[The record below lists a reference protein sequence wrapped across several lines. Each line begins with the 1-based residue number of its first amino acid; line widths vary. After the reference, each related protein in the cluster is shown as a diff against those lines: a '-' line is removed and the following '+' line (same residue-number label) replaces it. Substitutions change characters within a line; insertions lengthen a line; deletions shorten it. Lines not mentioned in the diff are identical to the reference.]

1 MPLRHRHT
9 SCRIKPGDPLA
20 NKVVYVPA
28 MAEGSVQLFAAVFAW
43 LGIEARP
50 TPASTEKT
58 LELGGKFTNGDEC
71 YPAKITM
78 GDFVRILEDP
88 QTDPSKTVFFMA
100 TAEGPC
106 RFGQYAPYLRK
117 ILQQAGHDSVEVLS
131 PTSKNG
137 YAGFGEFGGKFI
149 RAAFRALLSADILRR
164 ALLKT
169 RPYETVPGSA
179 DKAFWDSI
187 ADLAKVIENSCADN
201 GCQLESLVEGMTRA
215 RDRFRKVKAEYTTDN
230 VMIGVVGEIFC
241 RLNNFSNDDL
251 VRKLEGYGA
260 EARLS
265 DIAEWI
271 AYTNTEVARKL
282 RMVGK
287 NMSLAMLK
295 EKIRAYVQHSDEHAL
310 ASPFHEDFIG
320 YEEPPVEE
328 VLELAWPYLPANG
341 ALGEMVLSVGKAAW
355 LAKNG
360 ADGIIDISP
369 FTCMNGIVS
378 EAIYPR
384 LSKDYGGI
392 PIRNF
397 YFDGTQS
404 DLDRDIGIY
413 MELARSYKEKKAYP
427 RVYPKYF
434 KDAALVG

>member
-1 MPLRHRHT
+1 MPIRHRHT
-9 SCRIKPGDPLA
+9 SCRINADNPL
-20 NKVVYVPA
+20 NGKTVYIPA
-28 MAEGSVQLFAAVFAW
+28 MAEGSVQLFSAVFRW
-43 LGIEARP
+43 LGINAQP
-50 TPASTEKT
+50 TPPSEGRT
-58 LELGGKFTNGDEC
+58 LELGGKHTNGDEC
-71 YPAKITM
+71 YPAKITV
-78 GDFVRILEDP
+78 GDFFRILEQPGVDP
-88 QTDPSKTVFFMA
+88 RKTVFFMA

-106 RFGQYAPYLRK
+106 RFGQYAPYLKK
-117 ILQQAGHDSVEVLS
+117 ILADAGHHEVQVFS

-137 YAGFGEFGGKFI
+137 YTGLGEVSGPFV
-149 RAAFRALLSADILRR
+149 RAAWRALVMADILRK

-169 RPYETVPGSA
+169 RPYETSPGAA

-187 ADLAKVIENSCADN
+187 DDLAQAIEASCADP
-201 GCQLESLVEGMTRA
+201 GCQLESLVEAMA
-215 RDRFRKVKAEYTTDN
+215 RCRERFHKVSAHYSTDV

-241 RLNNFSNDDL
+241 RLNNFSNEDL
-251 VRKLEGYGA
+251 VRKLESYGA

-271 AYTNTEVARKL
+271 AYTNTEVARRLALEGKRL
-282 RMVGK
+282 SLDMV
-287 NMSLAMLK
+287 K
-295 EKIRAYVQHSDEHAL
+295 EKIRAHVQHSDEHAL
-310 ASPFHEDFIG
+310 AKPFEHDFEG

-378 EAIYPR
+378 EAIYPK
-384 LSKDYGGI
+384 LSADFGGI

-404 DLDRDIGIY
+404 DLDRDLGIY
-413 MELARSYKEKKAYP
+413 MELARSYKEKKRYQREYP
-427 RVYPKYF
+427 ACF
-434 KDAALVG
+434 AAAAV